1 MQLENIMNSTDNN
14 DKTMGLIL
22 VLLAFIVIMTIFVAA
37 FFLYA
42 RLCLGFGVETGYPLK
57 DDDFSFFKN
66 GIPIFAGHN
75 QTFSK
80 SFTYH
85 NVVSTPVSSPA
96 RVKLLNLLSEAQPI
110 STPKLLLNTNSRADN
125 AYAVNI
131 PIIKANEIV
140 HDMEFFEI
148 DSETSSVSMSSGQS
162 GVNWF
167 NTIKEKIMKPQIY
180 EKCIESE
187 SSEDSY
193 EEINEYAPRKFTQ
206 RAIEYTKTIG
216 RIRRQLKNEFDFTIS
231 TL

>member
-1 MQLENIMNSTDNN
+1 MELENIMTSTDNY
-14 DKTMGLIL
+14 DKTMGLIF

-57 DDDFSFFKN
+57 DNDFSYFKS
-66 GIPIFAGHN
+66 GAPFFAGAN

-85 NVVSTPVSSPA
+85 IAPTPATSPG

-110 STPKLLLNTNSRADN
+110 STPKLLLNTNSRNDH

-131 PIIKANEIV
+131 PTINVNEVV
-140 HDMEFFEI
+140 HDLEFFEI
-148 DSETSSVSMSSGQS
+148 DSETSSVSSAHS

-167 NTIKEKIMKPQIY
+167 HAIKDKIMMERTNHTY
-180 EKCIESE
+180 EKCSESE
-187 SSEDSY
+187 TTDTC
-193 EEINEYAPRKFTQ
+193 EEIQEYTPRKVTK

-216 RIRRQLKNEFDFTIS
+216 RLRRQLKNEFDFTIS

>member
-1 MQLENIMNSTDNN
+1 MSSTDNY
-14 DKTMGLIL
+14 DKTMGLIF

-66 GIPIFAGHN
+66 GFPTSAGHN

-85 NVVSTPVSSPA
+85 IASTPMPSPA
-96 RVKLLNLLSEAQPI
+96 HVKLLNLLSEAQPI
-110 STPKLLLNTNSRADN
+110 STPKLLLNTNNRNEN

-131 PIIKANEIV
+131 PTIKANEIV

-148 DSETSSVSMSSGQS
+148 DSEVASVSMSSAQS

-167 NTIKEKIMKPQIY
+167 HAIKDKIMKPQTY
-180 EKCIESE
+180 EKCKDSE
-187 SSEDSY
+187 TSETSF
-193 EEINEYAPRKFTQ
+193 EEINEYVPRRITQ
-206 RAIEYTKTIG
+206 RAIECTKTIG

>member
-1 MQLENIMNSTDNN
+1 MQLENIMSSTDNY
-14 DKTMGLIL
+14 DKTLGLIF

-42 RLCLGFGVETGYPLK
+42 RLCLGFGVERGYPIK
-57 DDDFSFFKN
+57 DDDFSFFK
-66 GIPIFAGHN
+66 GRVPTFAGPN

-85 NVVSTPVSSPA
+85 IASSPIPPSPA

-110 STPKLLLNTNSRADN
+110 STPKLWLNTSNRNDN

-131 PIIKANEIV
+131 PTINPNEIV

-148 DSETSSVSMSSGQS
+148 DSETSSVSMSSTQS

-167 NTIKEKIMKPQIY
+167 HAIKDKISQNQQYK
-180 EKCIESE
+180 KCSESE
-187 SSEDSY
+187 TSDSY
-193 EEINEYAPRKFTQ
+193 DEIEEYTPRKTTK
-206 RAIEYTKTIG
+206 RRIEYTKTIG
-216 RIRRQLKNEFDFTIS
+216 RIRRQLTKEFDFTIS

>member
-1 MQLENIMNSTDNN
+1 MQFENIMSSTDNY
-14 DKTMGLIL
+14 DKTMGLIF

-42 RLCLGFGVETGYPLK
+42 RLCLGFGVETGYPVK

-66 GIPIFAGHN
+66 GAPIYAGHN

-85 NVVSTPVSSPA
+85 IASTPMPSPA

-110 STPKLLLNTNSRADN
+110 STPKLLLNTSSRNDN

-131 PIIKANEIV
+131 PTIKANEIV

-148 DSETSSVSMSSGQS
+148 DSETSSVSMSSAQS

-167 NTIKEKIMKPQIY
+167 HAIKDKIMKPQTY
-180 EKCIESE
+180 EQCKESE
-187 SSEDSY
+187 TSEDSY
-193 EEINEYAPRKFTQ
+193 DEIIEYTPRRITQ
-206 RAIEYTKTIG
+206 RAIECTKTIG
-216 RIRRQLKNEFDFTIS
+216 RIRRQLKNEFNFTIS